1 MIWNDYLSD
10 NESEAFV
17 AGCLGFSTGT
27 RADERTVQT
36 PQIDGSL

>member
-1 MIWNDYLSD
+1 MMWNDDVSD
-10 NESEAFV
+10 KESEAFV
-17 AGCLGFSTGT
+17 AGSLGFSSGT